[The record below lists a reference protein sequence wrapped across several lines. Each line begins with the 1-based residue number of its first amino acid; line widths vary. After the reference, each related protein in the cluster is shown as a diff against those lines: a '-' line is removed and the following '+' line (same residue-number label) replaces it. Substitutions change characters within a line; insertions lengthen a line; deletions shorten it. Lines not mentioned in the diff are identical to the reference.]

1 MLRAG
6 AGEDECDLADQC
18 IPCPQATCLVE
29 EGFICL
35 AIMPKSLLER
45 HADLIGLLSLQR

>member
-6 AGEDECDLADQC
+6 AGEDECDLA
-18 IPCPQATCLVE
+18 E

-35 AIMPKSLLER
+35 DIMPKSLREWNE
-45 HADLIGLLSLQR
+45 DFTGLLSLQR